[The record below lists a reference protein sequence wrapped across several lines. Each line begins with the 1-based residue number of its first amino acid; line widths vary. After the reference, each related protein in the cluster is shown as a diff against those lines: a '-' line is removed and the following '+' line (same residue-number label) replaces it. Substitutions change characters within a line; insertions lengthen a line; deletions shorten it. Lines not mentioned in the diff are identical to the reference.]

1 MLLCWLLQL
10 PLLTILC
17 FSVRKHD
24 FSKNSTSR
32 RRCTISIKL
41 EVFIGT
47 DHILNMHRQQHGI
60 LIGLLLVT
68 LINLT
73 KYNVVQ
79 HDLSKETTGG
89 PRQFQNLSLS

>member
-1 MLLCWLLQL
+1 M
-10 PLLTILC
+10 
-17 FSVRKHD
+17 
-24 FSKNSTSR
+24 
-32 RRCTISIKL
+32 
-41 EVFIGT
+41 
-47 DHILNMHRQQHGI
+47 NMHQHHGI
-60 LIGLLLVT
+60 LILLMT